1 MLHMQWDQLRDL
13 LTLQDRLDGLMGGAS
28 AGWTPAVDLY
38 ETGDHY
44 ALLVELPGLSRDDVQ
59 IEARADR
66 LTLKGVRRPAP
77 DAAPRF
83 LQLERGHG
91 PFVRTFAFTEPI
103 DVDRVTADFRDG
115 VLAITVPK
123 REPSGSRRVPVG

>member
-1 MLHMQWDQLRDL
+1 MLGMEWDQLRDL
-13 LTLQDRLDGLMGGAS
+13 LTLQDRLEGLMGGAS
-28 AGWTPAVDLY
+28 TGWTPAVDLY
-38 ETGDHY
+38 ETGEHY
-44 ALLVELPGLSRDDVQ
+44 ALLVELPGLSREDVQ

-66 LTLKGVRRPAP
+66 LTLRGTRRPASGES
-77 DAAPRF
+77 PRF

-103 DVDRVTADFRDG
+103 DVEGVTADFRDG

-123 REPSGSRRVPVG
+123 REASGPRHVPVG